1 MPMICRVDKLKNVD
15 GSVVAL
21 DFERTKEELEHES
34 DLSLAEGVLSFHGRM
49 ENKDRVITISGEVC
63 CVLEA
68 SCDRCGDAVTIPIR
82 CDLLESFTNLEEKAD
97 EEAQEEEDV
106 IHFFEGDE
114 IDLLPYAE
122 QAIFLAMPMK
132 TLCRPDCKG
141 LCPQCGIN
149 LNENECS
156 CDKSPIDPRFAVLA
170 DLLNKG

>member
-1 MPMICRVDKLKNVD
+1 MSMICRVDKLKNVD
-15 GSVVAL
+15 GSVVPL
-21 DFERTKEELEHES
+21 SFELTKDELEHES
-34 DLSLAEGVLSFHGRM
+34 SLTLSEEALSFHGTM
-49 ENKDRVITISGEVC
+49 EHKDRVITIAGEIQC
-63 CVLEA
+63 ELEGN
-68 SCDRCGDAVTIPIR
+68 CDRCGDPVMIPLQCGFR
-82 CDLLESFTNLEEKAD
+82 ESFTNLKERAD

-106 IHFFEGDE
+106 IHFFAGDE
-114 IDLLPYAE
+114 IDLFPYVE
-122 QAIFLAMPMK
+122 QAIFLATPMK

>member
-15 GSVVAL
+15 GSVVPLA
-21 DFERTKEELEHES
+21 FELTKEELEHES
-34 DLSLAEGVLSFHGRM
+34 SLTLAENTLSFHGSM
-49 ENKDRVITISGEVC
+49 ENKNRVITFTGEIQ
-63 CVLEA
+63 CVLEG
-68 SCDRCGDAVTIPIR
+68 SCDRCGDTVTIPLQ
-82 CDLLESFTNLEEKAD
+82 CDFHEAFTNLPEKAD

-114 IDLLPYAE
+114 IDLLPYVE
-122 QAIFLAMPMK
+122 QAIFLATPMK

>member
-1 MPMICRVDKLKNVD
+1 MSMICKVDRLKNVD
-15 GSVVAL
+15 GASF
-21 DFERTKEELEHES
+21 DFEYSVSKEETAKECALGSTENGIS
-34 DLSLAEGVLSFHGRM
+34 FSGKAENR
-49 ENKDRVITISGEVC
+49 DRLITVTGTVS
-63 CVLEA
+63 CVLEKI
-68 SCDRCGDAVTIPIR
+68 CDRCGENVSVALN
-82 CDLLESFTNLEEKAD
+82 CDFREAFTNLPEKAD
-97 EEAQEEEDV
+97 EEAMEDEDV
-106 IHFFEGDE
+106 IHLFDGDE

-122 QAIFLAMPMK
+122 QALFLAMPMK